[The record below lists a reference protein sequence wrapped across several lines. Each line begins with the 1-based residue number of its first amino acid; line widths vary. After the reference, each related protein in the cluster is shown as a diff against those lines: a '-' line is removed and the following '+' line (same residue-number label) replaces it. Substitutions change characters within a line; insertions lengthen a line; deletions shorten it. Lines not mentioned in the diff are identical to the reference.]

1 MAQSL
6 INPTDTLARQNE
18 KLLKIVDT
26 LMRRAEQGP
35 DTSGMAYA
43 QFERAVMLEEEVR
56 SRTRELEHALDL
68 LNSSNAQLA
77 TANAQ
82 AEAARANLANAIET
96 VDEGFALFDAN
107 EQLVMCNSRFGRHM
121 RDVHH
126 RFEPGLPFRDY
137 VHIVST
143 SPYLELPEG
152 ETPAQWA
159 AQRMARHKE
168 QHVVFNARMAG
179 DRWLQV
185 SEHRT
190 RDGGTVVLQTDV
202 TDMMLLERQERER
215 LKDDQAARIKATL
228 EHLNQGVGIFD
239 SEARLVGWNRRMG
252 ELLSIQIGR
261 FRIGQSFNT
270 IFDQLSRKVSFATA
284 EDAAALPRWTARSG
298 RRAPLSFEV
307 EIGTDRTLAIFAQQ
321 MPDGGF
327 VISFTDITAER
338 AAMRAISQVNE
349 TLERRVTERT
359 LELQDALAEAERAN
373 ASKSRFVAAAS
384 HDLLQPLSAAKLYMA
399 SLDTDIEDP
408 DQLERLTKASSALQ
422 SVEHILGALL
432 DISRLDSGRAAI
444 HTTDI
449 PLDVMLH
456 QLHDELAPLAAE
468 KGLRFD
474 VVANS
479 AHVASDITY
488 LRRIL
493 QNLISNALRY
503 TEQGRVLVGVRKRG
517 DRVVVEIHDTGPGIP
532 PEQQQKVFDEF
543 HRVNATA
550 SAAEGL
556 GLGLAIVDRA
566 CRLLHHPLTMRSTP
580 SGTRFSVDLPLA
592 SSVSLPKEE
601 VDDPVAGTP
610 LAHRIVLLVEND
622 TELRSAI
629 SMTLENWGAD
639 VLACKSQSEAIALL
653 QEIEL
658 APDVILAD
666 YQLDDGATG
675 TGLITE
681 LRATYGPLPA
691 VVITANREP
700 FVRSEAAALSAQLLY
715 KPLDLDALRAAL
727 EAQKISPDVRDPLS

>member
-6 INPTDTLARQNE
+6 INPTDTLSRQNE

-43 QFERAVMLEEEVR
+43 QFERAVMLEGEVR
-56 SRTRELEHALDL
+56 TRTLELEHALDL

-77 TANAQ
+77 TANAA

-96 VDEGFALFDAN
+96 VQEGFALFDAD
-107 EQLVMCNSRFGRHM
+107 ERLVMCNSRFGKHM
-121 RDVHH
+121 RDVHT
-126 RFEPGLPFRDY
+126 RFQPGLPFRDY
-137 VHIVST
+137 VHIVSA
-143 SPYLELPEG
+143 SPYLELPNG

-215 LKDDQAARIKATL
+215 LKDDQAQLIKATL

-239 SEARLVGWNRRMG
+239 KTARLVGWNRRMG

-261 FRIGQSFNT
+261 FRIGQTFDS
-270 IFDQLSRKVSFATA
+270 IFHQLSRKVAFANAADA
-284 EDAAALPRWTARSG
+284 EALPNWTARKG
-298 RRAPLSFEV
+298 RRAPLTFEV
-307 EIGTDRTLAIFAQQ
+307 EIDGERTLAIFAQQ

-359 LELQDALAEAERAN
+359 LELEAALSEAERAN

-399 SLDTDIEDP
+399 SLDSDLTDT
-408 DQLERLTKASSALQ
+408 DQRQRLAKASSALQ

-432 DISRLDSGRAAI
+432 DISRLDSGRTAV
-444 HTTDI
+444 HVTDI
-449 PLDVMLH
+449 PLGVMLQ
-456 QLHDELAPLAAE
+456 QLHDEMAPLATE
-468 KGLRFD
+468 KGLQFTL
-474 VVANS
+474 VPCAT
-479 AHVASDITY
+479 HVASDATY

-493 QNLISNALRY
+493 QNLMSNALRY
-503 TEQGRVLVGVRKRG
+503 TETGRVLIGVRHKG
-517 DRVVVEIHDTGPGIP
+517 DRLSVQIHDTGPGIP
-532 PEQQQKVFDEF
+532 LEQQDKVFDEF
-543 HRVNATA
+543 HRVDAAA
-550 SAAEGL
+550 SPAEGL

-566 CRLLHHPLTMRSTP
+566 CRLLDHPLTMRSRPGT
-580 SGTRFSVDLPLA
+580 GTRFSVGLPLA
-592 SSVSLPKEE
+592 TTLATVRAAPSP
-601 VDDPVAGTP
+601 DPIDPVAGTP

-622 TELRSAI
+622 ADLRGAI

-639 VLACKSQSEAIALL
+639 VLACEGHSEAIALL
-653 QEIEL
+653 REIDI

-675 TGLITE
+675 TGLITD
-681 LRATYGPLPA
+681 LRATYGALPA

-700 FVRSEAAALSAQLLY
+700 AVQAEAQALDAPILH
-715 KPLDLDALRAAL
+715 KPLDLDALHHAL
-727 EAQKISPDVRDPLS
+727 EAAISPA

>member
-1 MAQSL
+1 MANSL
-6 INPTDTLARQNE
+6 INPTDTLVRQNE
-18 KLLKIVDT
+18 KLLTIVDT

-56 SRTRELEHALDL
+56 ARTRDLEHALDL

-77 TANAQ
+77 TANAE

-96 VDEGFALFDAN
+96 VQEGFALFDTD
-107 EQLVMCNSRFGRHM
+107 EKLVMCNSRFGKHM
-121 RDVHH
+121 RDVHT
-126 RFEPGLPFRDY
+126 RFQPGLPFRDY

-215 LKDDQAARIKATL
+215 LKDDQAQRIKATL

-239 SEARLVGWNRRMG
+239 SEARLVGWNRRMS

-261 FRIGQSFNT
+261 FRVGQTFDS
-270 IFDQLSRKVSFATA
+270 IFDQLRRKVSFASAQDA
-284 EDAAALPRWTARSG
+284 EALPHWTARKG
-298 RRAPLSFEV
+298 RRAPLNFEV
-307 EIGTDRTLAIFAQQ
+307 EIGQDRTLAVFAQQ

-338 AAMRAISQVNE
+338 AAIRAISQVNE
-349 TLERRVTERT
+349 TLEQRVTERT
-359 LELQDALAEAERAN
+359 LELEAALAEAERAN

-399 SLDTDIEDP
+399 SLDTDLTDA
-408 DQLERLTKASSALQ
+408 DQRERLSKASNALQ

-432 DISRLDSGRAAI
+432 DISRLDSGRAAV
-444 HTTDI
+444 HVTEI
-449 PLDVMLH
+449 PIDVMLH
-456 QLHDELAPLAAE
+456 QLHDEMAPLAAV

-474 VVANS
+474 VESKA
-479 AHVASDITY
+479 AHVASDATY

-503 TEQGRVLVGVRKRG
+503 TDHGSVSVTVKHQSN
-517 DRVVVEIHDTGPGIP
+517 RVVVTIHDTGPGIP
-532 PEQQQKVFDEF
+532 PEQQEKVFDEF
-543 HRVNATA
+543 HRVNAAA
-550 SAAEGL
+550 SPAEGL

-566 CRLLHHPLTMRSTP
+566 CRLLDHPLTLQSTP
-580 SGTRFSVDLPLA
+580 GAGTQISVDLPLA
-592 SSVSLPKEE
+592 APSNASVAAVE
-601 VDDPVAGTP
+601 DPIAETP
-610 LAHRIVLLVEND
+610 LTHRIVLLVEND
-622 TELRSAI
+622 TDLRNAI

-639 VLACKSQSEAIALL
+639 VLTCEGYGEAVALL
-653 QEIEL
+653 QEIDI

-666 YQLDDGATG
+666 HQLDDGATG
-675 TGLITE
+675 TGLVAD
-681 LRATYGPLPA
+681 LRSTYGALPA
-691 VVITANREP
+691 VVITANRDTI
-700 FVRSEAAALSAQLLY
+700 VQSEAAALNAPLLY

-727 EAQKISPDVRDPLS
+727 ETHVAPSLES